1 MNATSTQGKSLLE
14 LAQLG
19 YDVTLQNIKSQ
30 RIRDIETGW
39 GDWQYQLTDKDIE
52 DIANLLGGRY
62 ATRIRIS
69 TKLNYLSSLPSFWA
83 FDRIHFCKHSKRWA
97 YAAGQD
103 YPSELSAIR
112 HWFLNL

>member
-1 MNATSTQGKSLLE
+1 MTTATAQGKSLLE

-19 YDVTLQNIKSQ
+19 YDVTLQNIKSG

-39 GDWQYQLTDKDIE
+39 GDWQYSLTENDI
-52 DIANLLGGRY
+52 DQICTLLGGRY
-62 ATRIRIS
+62 ATQSRIA

-97 YAAGQD
+97 YCAGQD
-103 YPSELSAIR
+103 YPSELSTIR
-112 HWFLNL
+112 RWFLNL